1 MAFFGFFLPTLGLS
15 PALPCMYSM
24 CMICYSYSSWSSSS
38 GRSCLTGCRRV
49 SQARGG
55 CRLGPTVRAN
65 TPGAIHMNIFGVGAV
80 VGFGVAALLDVGF
93 ASGACNAVHPNV
105 CGVIALVRCGT
116 G

>member
-1 MAFFGFFLPTLGLS
+1 
-15 PALPCMYSM
+15 
-24 CMICYSYSSWSSSS
+24 
-38 GRSCLTGCRRV
+38 
-49 SQARGG
+49 
-55 CRLGPTVRAN
+55 
-65 TPGAIHMNIFGVGAV
+65 MNIFGVGAA